1 MAGEASCAH
10 ASAPVR
16 VTRVGYRGRVTA
28 PAAPLRSRRR
38 GLGSLLRLGL
48 ATALVGVAAGV
59 AVLLLVWIVHGLEHL
74 VWGHEEGPFL
84 DGLAYPDPWWLPI
97 VTVGGAGVA
106 AGVGW
111 YLLRRFGRRIATV
124 EQGVDGARMPWWE
137 TLADTIL
144 QVGSVALGASIGKEV
159 APREL
164 SAMASSKLVRWLRL
178 DARWC
183 RILIAAGAGAGLAAV
198 YNVPLGGALFAI
210 EILLAQF
217 SVGAAVVALA
227 ASSIATLVARPL
239 VGDGSLYTVASID
252 VNASLIV
259 AAILVGPL
267 MGWGATS
274 FSTVTK
280 KLARFRPE
288 GWGLL
293 VALPLVFTAVGALGA
308 VFPLVLGNGRAL
320 AAAGFDLSQPA
331 LLLIALAALKY
342 VATTVSLGAGAI
354 GGTLQPSVA
363 IGSALG
369 AAAAVGWAFV
379 WPGADG
385 TALAIAAAAAFL
397 ASNMRAPFTAI
408 ALVIEFTDTGF
419 TLLLPIFL
427 AVAGSLAASR
437 LTSRE
442 SLRSFAPTDPSRA

>member
-1 MAGEASCAH
+1 M
-10 ASAPVR
+10 
-16 VTRVGYRGRVTA
+16 
-28 PAAPLRSRRR
+28 
-38 GLGSLLRLGL
+38 RLAL
-48 ATALVGVAAGV
+48 ATALVGVAAGL
-59 AVLLLVWIVHGLEHL
+59 AVMLLVWIVHSLEHL

-84 DGLAYPDPWWLPI
+84 DGLAYPDPWWLPV
-97 VTVGGAGVA
+97 VTVGGAGVVVA
-106 AGVGW
+106 VGW
-111 YLLRRFGRRIATV
+111 YLLRRFGRRLATV

-137 TLADTIL
+137 TVADTVL
-144 QVGSVALGASIGKEV
+144 QVGSVAMGASIGKEV

-164 SAMASSKLVRWLRL
+164 SAMAGSKVVRWFRL
-178 DARWC
+178 DVRWR
-183 RILIAAGAGAGLAAV
+183 RILIASAAGAGLAAV

-227 ASSIATLVARPL
+227 ASSLATLVARPL
-239 VGDGSLYTVASID
+239 VGDGSLYTVASVE

-259 AAILVGPL
+259 AAVLIGPL
-267 MGWGATS
+267 MGWSATS
-274 FSTVTK
+274 FSAVTK
-280 KLARFRPE
+280 ALARFRPQ

-293 VALPLVFTAVGALGA
+293 ITLPLVFTAVGALGVA
-308 VFPLVLGNGRAL
+308 FPPVLGNGRAL

-331 LLLIALAALKY
+331 LLLIALAVMKY
-342 VATTVSLGAGAI
+342 VATSVSLGSGAI

-363 IGSALG
+363 IGAALG
-369 AAAAVGWAFV
+369 AAAAAGWVFV

-385 TALAIAAAAAFL
+385 TALAIIAAAAFL
-397 ASNMRAPFTAI
+397 ASNMRAPLTAI

-419 TLLLPIFL
+419 TLLVPIFL

-442 SLRSFAPTDPSRA
+442 SLRRFAPLDPARA

>member
-1 MAGEASCAH
+1 M
-10 ASAPVR
+10 
-16 VTRVGYRGRVTA
+16 
-28 PAAPLRSRRR
+28 
-38 GLGSLLRLGL
+38 RLGV
-48 ATALVGVAAGV
+48 ATLIAGV
-59 AVLLLVWIVHGLEHL
+59 GAGLAVLLLVWIVHSLEHL

-84 DGLAYPDPWWLPI
+84 DGLAYPSVWWLPI
-97 VTVGGAGVA
+97 VTVGGAGVVA
-106 AGVGW
+106 AVGW
-111 YLLRRFGRRIATV
+111 YLIRRFGRPLATV
-124 EQGVDGARMPWWE
+124 EQGVAGSRMPWWE
-137 TLADTIL
+137 TLVDTVL
-144 QVGSVALGASIGKEV
+144 QVGSVAFGASIGKEV

-164 SAMASSKLVRWLRL
+164 SAMASSKIVRWFRL
-178 DARWC
+178 DARWR
-183 RILIAAGAGAGLAAV
+183 RIVIASAAGAGLAAV

-227 ASSIATLVARPL
+227 ASTIATLVARPL
-239 VGDGSLYTVASID
+239 VGDGSLYSVGAVD

-259 AAILVGPL
+259 AALLIGPL

-280 KLARFRPE
+280 KLGRFRPQ
-288 GWGLL
+288 GWKLL
-293 VALPLVFTAVGALGA
+293 VVMPLAFTAVGALGA
-308 VFPLVLGNGRAL
+308 AFPLILGNGRAL
-320 AAAGFDLSQPA
+320 ASAGFDLSQPA
-331 LLLIALAALKY
+331 LLLLALAVMKY
-342 VATTVSLGAGAI
+342 VATSVSLGAGAI

-369 AAAAVGWAFV
+369 AAAAAGWAFV

-385 TALAIAAAAAFL
+385 TALAIVAAAAFL

-442 SLRSFAPTDPSRA
+442 SLRGFAPVDPARP

>member
-1 MAGEASCAH
+1 M
-10 ASAPVR
+10 
-16 VTRVGYRGRVTA
+16 
-28 PAAPLRSRRR
+28 
-38 GLGSLLRLGL
+38 RLGV
-48 ATALVGVAAGV
+48 ATLIAGV
-59 AVLLLVWIVHGLEHL
+59 GAGLAVLLLVWIVHSLEHL

-84 DGLAYPDPWWLPI
+84 DGLAYPSVWWLPI
-97 VTVGGAGVA
+97 VTVGGAGVVA
-106 AGVGW
+106 AVGW
-111 YLLRRFGRRIATV
+111 YLIRRFGRPLATV
-124 EQGVDGARMPWWE
+124 EQGVAGSRMPWWE
-137 TLADTIL
+137 TLVDTVL
-144 QVGSVALGASIGKEV
+144 QVGSVAFGASIGKEV

-164 SAMASSKLVRWLRL
+164 SAMASSKIVRWFRL
-178 DARWC
+178 DARWR
-183 RILIAAGAGAGLAAV
+183 RIVIASAAGAGLAAV

-227 ASSIATLVARPL
+227 ASTIATLVARPL
-239 VGDGSLYTVASID
+239 VGDGSLYSVGAVD

-259 AAILVGPL
+259 AAVLIGPL

-280 KLARFRPE
+280 KLGRFRPQ
-288 GWGLL
+288 GWKLL
-293 VALPLVFTAVGALGA
+293 VVMPLAFTAVGALGA
-308 VFPLVLGNGRAL
+308 AFPLILGNGRAL
-320 AAAGFDLSQPA
+320 ASAGFDLSQPA
-331 LLLIALAALKY
+331 LLLLALAVMKY
-342 VATTVSLGAGAI
+342 VATSVSLGAGAI

-369 AAAAVGWAFV
+369 AAAAAGWAFV

-385 TALAIAAAAAFL
+385 TALAIVAAAAFL

-442 SLRSFAPTDPSRA
+442 SLRGFAPVDPARP

>member
-1 MAGEASCAH
+1 M
-10 ASAPVR
+10 
-16 VTRVGYRGRVTA
+16 
-28 PAAPLRSRRR
+28 
-38 GLGSLLRLGL
+38 RLGV
-48 ATALVGVAAGV
+48 ATLIAGV
-59 AVLLLVWIVHGLEHL
+59 GAGLAVLLLVWIVHSLEHL

-84 DGLAYPDPWWLPI
+84 DGLAYPSEWWLPI
-97 VTVGGAGVA
+97 VTVGGAGVVA
-106 AGVGW
+106 AVGW
-111 YLLRRFGRRIATV
+111 YLIRRFGRPLATV
-124 EQGVDGARMPWWE
+124 EQGVAGSRMPWWE
-137 TLADTIL
+137 TLVDTVL
-144 QVGSVALGASIGKEV
+144 QVGSVAFGASIGKEV

-164 SAMASSKLVRWLRL
+164 SAMASSKIVRWFRL
-178 DARWC
+178 DARWR
-183 RILIAAGAGAGLAAV
+183 RIVIASAAGAGLAAV

-227 ASSIATLVARPL
+227 ASTIATLVARPL
-239 VGDGSLYTVASID
+239 VGDGSLYSVGAVD

-259 AAILVGPL
+259 AAVLIGPL

-280 KLARFRPE
+280 KLGRFRPQ
-288 GWGLL
+288 GWKLL
-293 VALPLVFTAVGALGA
+293 VVMPLAFTAVGALGA
-308 VFPLVLGNGRAL
+308 AFPLILGNGRAL
-320 AAAGFDLSQPA
+320 ASAGFDLSQPA
-331 LLLIALAALKY
+331 LLLLALAVMKY
-342 VATTVSLGAGAI
+342 VATSVSLGAGAI

-369 AAAAVGWAFV
+369 AAAAAGWAFV

-385 TALAIAAAAAFL
+385 TALAIVAAAAFL

-442 SLRSFAPTDPSRA
+442 SLRGFAPVDPARP

>member
-1 MAGEASCAH
+1 
-10 ASAPVR
+10 
-16 VTRVGYRGRVTA
+16 VTA
-28 PAAPLRSRRR
+28 PAASVRSRRR
-38 GLGSLLRLGL
+38 GFASLLRLAL
-48 ATALVGVAAGV
+48 ATALIGVAAGL
-59 AVLLLVWIVHGLEHL
+59 AVLLLVWIVHSLEHL
-74 VWGHEEGPFL
+74 VWGREEGPFL
-84 DGLAYPDPWWLPI
+84 DGFTYPDPGWLPI
-97 VTVGGAGVA
+97 VTVGGAGVVA
-106 AGVGW
+106 AVGW

-137 TLADTIL
+137 TLADTVL
-144 QVGSVALGASIGKEV
+144 QVGSVAMGASIGKEV

-164 SAMASSKLVRWLRL
+164 SAMVGSKIVRWFGL

-183 RILIAAGAGAGLAAV
+183 RILIASAGGAGLAAV

-239 VGDGSLYTVASID
+239 VGDGSLYTVTSVEVD
-252 VNASLIV
+252 ASLLV
-259 AAILVGPL
+259 AAVLIGPL

-274 FSTVTK
+274 FSVVTK
-280 KLARFRPE
+280 KLSRFRPE
-288 GWGLL
+288 GWRLL
-293 VALPLVFTAVGALGA
+293 VILPLVFTAVGALGA

-331 LLLIALAALKY
+331 LVLILLAAAKY
-342 VATTVSLGAGAI
+342 IATTVSLGAGAI

-369 AAAAVGWAFV
+369 AAAAAGWAFI

-385 TALAIAAAAAFL
+385 TALAIVAATAFL
-397 ASNMRAPFTAI
+397 ASTMRAPFTAI

-419 TLLLPIFL
+419 SLLLPIFL

-437 LTSRE
+437 VTSRE
-442 SLRSFAPTDPSRA
+442 SLRGFAPVDPSRA